1 MMLEHKLKVQRDLLN
16 EGFRKKSEEMNE
28 EIRQLKYRIETT
40 ENSPSFLQVL
50 ERFGSEIVSIFTSPG
65 RIIGT
70 IIKGVSSLFKKN

>member
-1 MMLEHKLKVQRDLLN
+1 
-16 EGFRKKSEEMNE
+16 MNE